1 MAWRIDIWDT
11 NGNLG
16 YCAVFSTDA
25 RNLSAFDNASACET
39 LQLSEG

>member
-1 MAWRIDIWDT
+1 
-11 NGNLG
+11 LG

-25 RNLSAFDNASACET
+25 QNLSALDNAAACET